1 MLRSIT
7 LAALASSAIAE
18 VYFSET
24 FSSDSYTDTW
34 KESTW
39 KGAEMGKFKH
49 TSGAF
54 SVNEEEAKGIQTSMD
69 MGFHAI
75 SAKFAKAFSNRDKN
89 LVVGFTAK
97 HEEHKYGFCGGGYI
111 KLLPGEFDQAKF
123 GGDTPYSVMFGPDL
137 CSYDVSRIHVI
148 FTDDDGKNLL
158 KKDEIKLE
166 HDDKNE
172 FTHSYVLV
180 VKPDNT
186 FEVFMDFKSKS
197 TGSLLDG
204 WDFAPKQIDDPKDTK
219 PEDWV
224 DDKKINDPAVKKP
237 EGYDDIAEKIP
248 DPKAEKPEDWDDE
261 DDGEWEAPTIANP
274 DFKGPWT
281 HPQIDNPAYK
291 GEFKPKQI
299 DNPKYKDD
307 VYAFDNL
314 SGVGFEVW
322 TVNKGSIFD
331 NIIVSDSVDE
341 ANKFLET
348 HFRAT
353 LDGEKAVKEKADA
366 DKKAA
371 EEAANKAKEAA
382 EKAKKAEETEAEETE
397 AEDATDAKDAGDAK
411 DEGEKKPEL

>member
-1 MLRSIT
+1 MLRS
-7 LAALASSAIAE
+7 LALATFVSSATAN
-18 VYFSET
+18 VFFSET
-24 FSSDSYTDTW
+24 FSSESYTDTW
-34 KESTW
+34 KESVW

-54 SVNEEEAKGIQTSMD
+54 FVNEEDAKGIQTSKD

-75 SAKFAKAFSNRDKN
+75 SAKFAEKFSNRDKD
-89 LVVGFTAK
+89 LVIGFTVK

-111 KLLPGEFDQAKF
+111 KLLSGDFDQAKF
-123 GGDTPYSVMFGPDL
+123 GGETPYSIMFGPDL

-148 FTDDDGKNLL
+148 FTNDEGKNLL
-158 KKDEIKLE
+158 KNDEIKLE
-166 HDDKNE
+166 YDDKNE

-197 TGSLLDG
+197 KGSLLDG
-204 WDFAPKQIDDPKDTK
+204 WDFAPKQIDDPADTK

-224 DDKKINDPAVKKP
+224 DEKKIDDPEQKKP
-237 EGYDDIAEKIP
+237 AGYDDIPENIP
-248 DPKAEKPEDWDDE
+248 DPEAEKPEDWDDE

-274 DFKGPWT
+274 EYKGPWVQ
-281 HPQIDNPAYK
+281 PQIDNPAYK
-291 GEFKPKQI
+291 GEFKPKQM

-307 VYAFDNL
+307 VYAYNDL

-331 NIIVSDSVDE
+331 NVIVADSLDE
-341 ANKFLET
+341 VNEFLET
-348 HFRAT
+348 HFHPT
-353 LDGEKAVKEKADA
+353 LDGEKAVKEKLDA

-371 EEAANKAKEAA
+371 EEAEKKKQEEA
-382 EKAKKAEETEAEETE
+382 EKAAKATEDEEEADETE
-397 AEDATDAKDAGDAK
+397 AEDTKEEEPKAEEK
-411 DEGEKKPEL
+411 KKPEL

>member
-1 MLRSIT
+1 MLRSFA
-7 LAALASSAIAE
+7 LAAVFASSVTAT
-18 VYFSET
+18 VHFSET

-39 KGAEMGKFKH
+39 KGAEMGAFKH

-54 SVNEEEAKGIQTSMD
+54 FANEEEAKGIQTSKD
-69 MGFHAI
+69 MGFHSI
-75 SAKFAKAFSNRDKN
+75 SAKFAEAFSNRGKN

-111 KLLPGEFDQAKF
+111 KLLPGDFDQSKF
-123 GGDTPYSVMFGPDL
+123 GGDTPYSIMFGPDL

-148 FTDDDGKNLL
+148 FTNADGKNLL

-166 HDDKNE
+166 YDDKNE
-172 FTHSYVLV
+172 YTHSYVLV

-197 TGSLLDG
+197 SGSLLDG
-204 WDFAPKQIDDPKDTK
+204 WDFEPKQVDDPSDTK
-219 PEDWV
+219 PADWV
-224 DDKKINDPAVKKP
+224 DEQKMDDPNVKKP
-237 EGYDDIAEKIP
+237 EGYDDIPAQIA

-261 DDGEWEAPTIANP
+261 DDGEWEAPLLDNP
-274 DFKGPWT
+274 EYKGEWKQ
-281 HPQIDNPAYK
+281 PQVDNPAYK

-331 NIIVSDSVDE
+331 NVIVSDSVDE
-341 ANKFLET
+341 VNEFLEK

-353 LDGEKAVKEKADA
+353 LDGEKAAKEKLDA

-371 EEAANKAKEAA
+371 EEAEKKAKEEE
-382 EKAKKAEETEAEETE
+382 EKAKKAEEEPAEETE
-397 AEDATDAKDAGDAK
+397 AEDAKEETKEEAKEETKA
-411 DEGEKKPEL
+411 EL